1 MNIEQLTPEQLE
13 QIARHVNAAKQRERR
28 ANRTPEQY
36 EREKAKKREY
46 MREYMRNKRKK
57 EGSK

>member
-13 QIARHVNAAKQRERR
+13 QIARQVNAAKQRERR